1 MSSVQQQQPVISVA
15 QRFPGVGQVP
25 MEIRMVPGM
34 PSHSPMMSAQRIGM
48 VPVRMGMPM
57 QIRPGFARFVFSVCH
72 VSGCQPSR
80 MICAEYRTQHVP
92 HADTG
97 IRILRPGV

>member
-1 MSSVQQQQPVISVA
+1 MSSAQHQQPVISAA
-15 QRFPGVGQVP
+15 QRFPEDRQVP

-57 QIRPGFARFVFSVCH
+57 QIRPGFTMFVFSVC
-72 VSGCQPSR
+72 
-80 MICAEYRTQHVP
+80 
-92 HADTG
+92 
-97 IRILRPGV
+97 